1 MASTERAGPRHAAS
15 GSSPIQPAAMSL
27 LSVAD
32 AAERLGTSTRFV
44 RRLVAERRIR
54 YTKLG
59 RHVRIA
65 EADVEAFICAGVV
78 EPLPAAMPLPRG
90 RPPRRLRSADRL

>member
-1 MASTERAGPRHAAS
+1 MSSASPRPRAIAPAAS
-15 GSSPIQPAAMSL
+15 EAL
-27 LSVAD
+27 LTVED
-32 AAERLGTSTRFV
+32 AAARLGTSTRFV

-65 EADVEAFICAGVV
+65 ESDLEAFIAAGVV
-78 EPLPAAMPLPRG
+78 EPLPPPAPLPRG
-90 RPPRRLRSADRL
+90 RPPRRLRTVDIQ

>member
-1 MASTERAGPRHAAS
+1 MATERATTVSAAS
-15 GSSPIQPAAMSL
+15 RLTRVQPVATGL
-27 LSVAD
+27 LSVEEASL
-32 AAERLGTSTRFV
+32 RLGTSTRFV

-65 EADVEAFICAGVV
+65 ECDLEAFVAAGVV
-78 EPLPAAMPLPRG
+78 EPIPRPAPLPRG
-90 RPPRRLRSADRL
+90 RPPRRLRSVGQ

>member
-1 MASTERAGPRHAAS
+1 MSSVPSPARAIVPGRSEA
-15 GSSPIQPAAMSL
+15 L
-27 LSVAD
+27 LTVDD
-32 AAERLGTSTRFV
+32 AANRLGTSTRFV

-65 EADVEAFICAGVV
+65 ESDLEAFTAAGVV
-78 EPLPAAMPLPRG
+78 EPVPRPAPLPRG
-90 RPPRRLRSADRL
+90 RPPRRLRSVGRQ

>member
-1 MASTERAGPRHAAS
+1 VTAEHAA
-15 GSSPIQPAAMSL
+15 PA
-27 LSVAD
+27 SVA
-32 AAERLGTSTRFV
+32 AEPCPAQPGCAVLLTVAEASRRLGTSTRFV

-65 EADVEAFICAGVV
+65 ESDLEAFITAGVV
-78 EPLPAAMPLPRG
+78 EPLPRPAPLPRG
-90 RPPRRLRSADRL
+90 RPPRRLRSVGGQ

>member
-1 MASTERAGPRHAAS
+1 MSSPHPHSRVIASAAS
-15 GSSPIQPAAMSL
+15 EIL
-27 LSVAD
+27 LTVDD
-32 AAERLGTSTRFV
+32 AARRLGTSTRFV

-65 EADVEAFICAGVV
+65 EGDIEAFIVAGVV
-78 EPLPAAMPLPRG
+78 EPVPRPAPLPRG
-90 RPPRRLRSADRL
+90 RPPRRLRSVGGQ